1 MPWARMNLNWNPNV
15 SRGVSL
21 KFRFRAV
28 SYLSWLDGGCR
39 GWNLWEFLELLDL
52 WEFLELWDLWELLR
66 FWFHSSPTN
75 VVSPPRAIHDCHYI
89 NGRIQWSEL
98 FTQCLFVCL
107 FGSQMYTRHLEM
119 EAYDLRS
126 LSSEWIWEI
135 EQWQLVNFE
144 KQNCNSSFVNLSFKT
159 MFWETGFVNLRCNNL
174 ARGVVLII
182 GKVGICLKISQTK
195 TDSCVA

>member
-1 MPWARMNLNWNPNV
+1 MSIRLCIYAIYNISTLVFFNSFKWWMPWARMNLNWNPNV

-98 FTQCLFVCL
+98 FTQCLLFVCL
-107 FGSQMYTRHLEM
+107 DHKCIQGTWKWKHMIYGHFLLSEFERLNN
-119 EAYDLRS
+119 DS
-126 LSSEWIWEI
+126 L
-135 EQWQLVNFE
+135 
-144 KQNCNSSFVNLSFKT
+144 
-159 MFWETGFVNLRCNNL
+159 
-174 ARGVVLII
+174 
-182 GKVGICLKISQTK
+182 
-195 TDSCVA
+195 

>member
-1 MPWARMNLNWNPNV
+1 MSVAGWAWNSDLGQSHISVDWTVGAVGGICGSFWSCWICGSFGVVRFVGVVALLISFFSHQRCV
-15 SRGVSL
+15 SSQGYTWSAL
-21 KFRFRAV
+21 HK
-28 SYLSWLDGGCR
+28 WQ
-39 GWNLWEFLELLDL
+39 N
-52 WEFLELWDLWELLR
+52 
-66 FWFHSSPTN
+66 T
-75 VVSPPRAIHDCHYI
+75 VVRTVYTVFCM
-89 NGRIQWSEL
+89 
-98 FTQCLFVCL
+98 FVVHKDHKC
-107 FGSQMYTRHLEM
+107 MYTRHLEM

-195 TDSCVA
+195 TDSCVV